1 MDAVTN
7 VPPPVNEPI
16 RQYAPGSTD
25 RAVLEARVK
34 EMAGERAELTMTA
47 GGRQQMG
54 GGDRAQVVQPHNH
67 RHVLGEFGNVT
78 EQDVAAAISAAR
90 EAAPGWRALSY
101 DDRAAI
107 FLKAAELLAGPWRAT
122 INAATILGQSK
133 SVYQAEIDAACE
145 LIDFWRYNV
154 HFARRMLSEQPES
167 APGTW
172 NRMEYR

>member
-16 RQYAPGSTD
+16 RQYAPGSQD

-54 GGDRAQVVQPHNH
+54 GGDRVQVVQPHNH
-67 RHVLGEFGNVT
+67 RHVLGEFSNVT
-78 EQDVAAAISAAR
+78 DQDVSAAINAAR
-90 EAAPGWRALSY
+90 EAAPGWRALSF
-101 DDRAAI
+101 DDRAAV

-122 INAATILGQSK
+122 VNAATVLGQSK
-133 SVYQAEIDAACE
+133 EIGRASCRE
-145 LIDFWRYNV
+145 RV
-154 HFARRMLSEQPES
+154 
-167 APGTW
+167 
-172 NRMEYR
+172 